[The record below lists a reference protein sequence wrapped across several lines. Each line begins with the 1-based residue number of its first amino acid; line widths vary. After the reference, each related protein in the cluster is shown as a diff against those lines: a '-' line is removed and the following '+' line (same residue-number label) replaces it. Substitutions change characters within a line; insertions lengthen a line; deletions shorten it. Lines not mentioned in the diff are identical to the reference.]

1 MYAKSPVFFQ
11 ENPFSDQDSKTKM
24 EQQAKSKSGEKLKTI
39 MNENNIRKAIVDM
52 ASQNVG

>member
-11 ENPFSDQDSKTKM
+11 ENPFCDQDNKAKL
-24 EQQAKSKSGEKLKTI
+24 EQQSKSKQSDKLKTI

>member
-11 ENPFSDQDSKTKM
+11 ENPFSDQESKAKQ
-24 EQQAKSKSGEKLKTI
+24 EQQNKSKSGEKLKTI

-52 ASQNVG
+52 ASQNVN